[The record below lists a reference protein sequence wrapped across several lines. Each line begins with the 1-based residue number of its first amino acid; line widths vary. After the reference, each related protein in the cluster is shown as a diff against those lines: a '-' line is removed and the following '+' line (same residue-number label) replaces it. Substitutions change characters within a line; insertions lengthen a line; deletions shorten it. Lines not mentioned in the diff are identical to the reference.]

1 MLVYFLYSPSIPFQN
16 QVQSWWSLFLPL
28 TSIILI
34 VFILDYYIDSISASR
49 LDVFKTSRY
58 GAYALFTSAV
68 MLSYLWSDHGGHG
81 AALLG
86 KIDKEGS
93 VEHEISG
100 GVVFSGLLFIFGE
113 LLWVGKI
120 QCNYEVCEN
129 V

>member
-1 MLVYFLYSPSIPFQN
+1 
-16 QVQSWWSLFLPL
+16 
-28 TSIILI
+28 
-34 VFILDYYIDSISASR
+34 
-49 LDVFKTSRY
+49 
-58 GAYALFTSAV
+58 